1 MGGIGGRRGKAWRS
15 APLINISRRLSRHEY
30 LQQSLRRLLAHR
42 ALETTA
48 WKLSAPLSESVVRG
62 SESLITARVA
72 IKEHVWRK
80 FRKLCTHLQIF
91 FLSSFIFYLA
101 VEIG

>member
-1 MGGIGGRRGKAWRS
+1 MCVIIACSAWAASAAGGAKRGGV
-15 APLINISRRLSRHEY
+15 RLSLIFLEGCHAMNICNN
-30 LQQSLRRLLAHR
+30 LS
-42 ALETTA
+42 ALETG
-48 WKLSAPLSESVVRG
+48 ESVVQG